1 MNKNLIKSEIQ
12 KNLSTN
18 PAWAIKALVKVY
30 TLQTE
35 DEKAAGATHK
45 LNGVGFS
52 GLDSRILSSFAV
64 QVNSG
69 RNLSPKQMAI
79 LFRRMPR
86 YWKQIMS
93 FIPAEK
99 LEEMEKKAL
108 AAKTVNLPST
118 SEITKNFPAVTLAA
132 SK

>member
-1 MNKNLIKSEIQ
+1 MNKTLIKSEIQ

-35 DEKAAGATHK
+35 SEKAAGATHN

-93 FIPAEK
+93 FIPVEK

-118 SEITKNFPAVTLAA
+118 EEITKNFPAAT
-132 SK
+132 K